1 MKNILCVTCFAMAA
15 SAASGVVSENGAGR
29 TVVFEPG
36 RTEVVLADG
45 APGAAA
51 FAASEATNFLSRVL
65 GTAVPVVSRPT
76 GKGVASLVLGSNA
89 WSVAAGAVPE
99 GSARDG
105 FRIRAVGDGVYIVGN
120 DDDVDVP
127 ALMRRGAH
135 NARFRSGTLFGVY
148 EFLERFAGVRFYF
161 PGEMGTVVPRS
172 GRIAA
177 VGDISV
183 KPEFAV
189 RDCYISAAGMWPDD
203 IGENGPVRISEKEAN
218 GLRLLYKLRLRECA
232 ERPSC
237 CHGQNGFRIA
247 ERFSDTHP
255 EYFMLRKDGTRCTG
269 TKFEYNWQGRQLCH
283 TSPVWDVIR
292 EETIDRIRKGAKSV
306 DVMPQDGM
314 QPCWC
319 AACQARFCTTN
330 FSLSSGYA
338 TDLIWS
344 NTVAVAKAITAA
356 GLKGSVSQMAYGT
369 YRNIPDIDI
378 PDNVNLVLAVGGP
391 WSESHPDIRDRQVEF
406 VRNWSRK
413 LGRKVAWIWTYP
425 MKNYGRLQAP
435 GVPQHAPHAYL
446 SFYGRVAPYINGS
459 FVETNCGDGGVLH
472 LIHNYLNF
480 YAFSKF
486 AWDHSF
492 DLDAALAEHDRLMF
506 GAGAKEMGKFFE
518 RLEKLWIGKVAIP
531 SVIGETEIGPVMI
544 TGPSELDLWTRIY
557 TPEVVAELGG
567 YLDRA
572 SKLAGADPMAL
583 KRIAWIRAGFYG
595 TLLESS
601 SAFMKDISVERE
613 LSRRASSAATNVLD
627 GIGFSLPKGCSR
639 DKTTCITPSGSVKV
653 VAAGNLYVGVPL
665 SGRLRPNTR
674 YRLSYF
680 IRLDGLRSGKGWGGA
695 CAEYEEYAP
704 EYRAVRTPSGKC
716 WQGTR
721 EWLHQSGEFTT
732 GPLADQ
738 PQCRPHFWLR
748 VFNSTGTVWFDGMR
762 IEECAR

>member
-1 MKNILCVTCFAMAA
+1 MKRILCAA
-15 SAASGVVSENGAGR
+15 CLAVGASLASGAGSGRGVGR
-29 TVVFEPG
+29 TVVFRPG

-65 GTAVPVVSRPT
+65 GAAVPVVSRPT
-76 GKGVASLVLGSNA
+76 GRGFASLVLGSNV
-89 WSVAAGAVPE
+89 WSVAAGAIPD
-99 GSARDG
+99 GSVRDG
-105 FRIRAVGDGVYIVGN
+105 FRIRAVGDRVCIVGN

-127 ALMRRGAH
+127 GLMRRGAH
-135 NARFRSGTLFGVY
+135 SARFRSGTLFGVY
-148 EFLERFAGVRFYF
+148 EFLERFVGVRFYF

-177 VGDISV
+177 SGDISV
-183 KPEFAV
+183 KPAFTV
-189 RDCYISAAGMWPDD
+189 RDCCISSAGMWPDD
-203 IGENGPVRISEKEAN
+203 MGEDGPVRISEKEAN

-237 CHGQNGFRIA
+237 CHGQNRFRIA

-269 TKFEYNWQGRQLCH
+269 TNFTHSWEGRQLCH

-292 EETIDRIRKGAKSV
+292 EEAIDRIRKGAKSV

-319 AACQARFCTTN
+319 AACQARFRTTD

-338 TDLIWS
+338 TGLIWS

-356 GLKGSVSQMAYGT
+356 GLQGSVTQMAYGT
-369 YRNIPDIDI
+369 YRNIPDFDI
-378 PDNVNLVLAVGGP
+378 PENVNLVLAVGGP
-391 WSESHPDIRDRQVEF
+391 WSESRPDIRDRQVAF

-446 SFYGRVAPYINGS
+446 SFYGRVAPYISGS
-459 FVETNCGDGGVLH
+459 FAETSCGKDGVLH

-486 AWDHSF
+486 AWDPSF

-506 GAGAKEMGKFFE
+506 GAGAKEMGKFFDC
-518 RLEKLWIGKVAIP
+518 LEKLWIDKVAIP

-544 TGPSELDLWTRIY
+544 KGPSEHDLWTKIY
-557 TPEVVAELGG
+557 TPKVIAGLGG
-567 YLDRA
+567 RLDRA
-572 SKLAGADPMAL
+572 AKLARADAMAS

-595 TLLESS
+595 TLLE
-601 SAFMKDISVERE
+601 
-613 LSRRASSAATNVLD
+613 ASS
-627 GIGFSLPKGCSR
+627 R
-639 DKTTCITPSGSVKV
+639 
-653 VAAGNLYVGVPL
+653 
-665 SGRLRPNTR
+665 
-674 YRLSYF
+674 
-680 IRLDGLRSGKGWGGA
+680 
-695 CAEYEEYAP
+695 
-704 EYRAVRTPSGKC
+704 
-716 WQGTR
+716 
-721 EWLHQSGEFTT
+721 FTT
-732 GPLADQ
+732 AS
-738 PQCRPHFWLR
+738 RP
-748 VFNSTGTVWFDGMR
+748 VW
-762 IEECAR
+762 

>member
-1 MKNILCVTCFAMAA
+1 MKSILCAACLAAAA
-15 SAASGVVSENGAGR
+15 SLASGAVLGRGVGR
-29 TVVFEPG
+29 TVVFTPG
-36 RTEVVLADG
+36 RTEVVLAPG

-51 FAASEATNFLSRVL
+51 FAAFEATNFLSRVL
-65 GTAVPVVSRPT
+65 GAVVPIVHRPT
-76 GKGVASLVLGSNA
+76 GKGFASLVLGSNV
-89 WSVAAGAVPE
+89 WSVAAGVVPD
-99 GSARDG
+99 GSVRDG
-105 FRIRAVGDGVYIVGN
+105 FRIRAARDRVYVVGN

-127 ALMRRGAH
+127 GLMRRGAH
-135 NARFRSGTLFGVY
+135 TARFRSGTLFGVY

-172 GRIAA
+172 RSLAA
-177 VGDISV
+177 RGDLSV
-183 KPEFAV
+183 LPAFTV
-189 RDCYISAAGMWPDD
+189 RDCCISSAGTWPDD
-203 IGENGPVRISEKEAN
+203 IGENGPVRISPKEAD

-237 CHGQNGFRIA
+237 CHGQNRFRIA

-269 TKFEYNWQGRQLCH
+269 TNFVHSWQGRQLCH

-292 EETIDRIRKGAKSV
+292 EETIDRVRKGAKNV

-319 AACQARFCTTN
+319 ATCQARFRTTD

-356 GLKGSVSQMAYGT
+356 GLQGSVSQMAYGT
-369 YRNIPDIDI
+369 YRNIPDFDI

-391 WSESHPDIRDRQVEF
+391 WSESRPDIRDRQVAF
-406 VRNWSRK
+406 VRDWSRK

-459 FVETNCGDGGVLH
+459 FAETSCGKGGVLH

-486 AWDHSF
+486 AWDHAF
-492 DLDAALAEHDRLMF
+492 DLDAALAEHHRLMF
-506 GAGAKEMGKFFE
+506 GAGAKEMGKFFD
-518 RLEKLWIGKVAIP
+518 RLEKLWIGQVAIP

-544 TGPSELDLWTRIY
+544 KGPSEQDLWTQIY
-557 TPEVVAELGG
+557 TPKVLAELGG
-567 YLDRA
+567 HLDRA
-572 SKLAGADPMAL
+572 ASLARADPLAA

-595 TLLESS
+595 TLLEAS
-601 SAFMKDISVERE
+601 SAFMKD
-613 LSRRASSAATNVLD
+613 A
-627 GIGFSLPKGCSR
+627 
-639 DKTTCITPSGSVKV
+639 
-653 VAAGNLYVGVPL
+653 
-665 SGRLRPNTR
+665 
-674 YRLSYF
+674 
-680 IRLDGLRSGKGWGGA
+680 
-695 CAEYEEYAP
+695 
-704 EYRAVRTPSGKC
+704 
-716 WQGTR
+716 
-721 EWLHQSGEFTT
+721 SGE
-732 GPLADQ
+732 
-738 PQCRPHFWLR
+738 
-748 VFNSTGTVWFDGMR
+748 
-762 IEECAR
+762 